1 VTTVRAYGG
10 TPNKRAIARDVV
22 RWFDST
28 QMPLPRN
35 VHVIVRYSDRM
46 SATECGSASWNHT
59 GSSVTSRSFTVII
72 NNAMLDVEKI
82 IETLVHEMVHVHQ
95 MVSHTLRYRASA
107 GSYSVYWKGTNHTRT
122 GYMRQP
128 WERQAYRLEAPLT
141 RSYLNSGRLTLIL
154 DPYSR

>member
-46 SATECGSASWNHT
+46 SATECGSASWNNT

-95 MVSHTLRYRASA
+95 MVSHATGPSPAVTASTGRAPTTPGRDTCVNRGNVRPTASRLR
-107 GSYSVYWKGTNHTRT
+107 
-122 GYMRQP
+122 
-128 WERQAYRLEAPLT
+128 
-141 RSYLNSGRLTLIL
+141 
-154 DPYSR
+154 